1 MYGQVIL
8 HRRPDP
14 VSKAAEVSFRL
25 GRKWQL
31 AERRVAIIRLLEKA
45 RHVSSADRPA
55 GRQATSIAP
64 APAGYL
70 QACFIP
76 PALRPCACLR
86 TVARG
91 SRDRRDGRW
100 ASRRDPTRW

>member
-31 AERRVAIIRLLEKA
+31 AERPVAIIRLLEKA
-45 RHVSSADRPA
+45 RHQQWVRAESVQAYHRPTLLEDNP
-55 GRQATSIAP
+55 TS
-64 APAGYL
+64 G
-70 QACFIP
+70 
-76 PALRPCACLR
+76 
-86 TVARG
+86 
-91 SRDRRDGRW
+91 
-100 ASRRDPTRW
+100 

>member
-45 RHVSSADRPA
+45 RHKQWVRAESVKAYRHPTLLEDNP
-55 GRQATSIAP
+55 TS
-64 APAGYL
+64 G
-70 QACFIP
+70 
-76 PALRPCACLR
+76 
-86 TVARG
+86 
-91 SRDRRDGRW
+91 
-100 ASRRDPTRW
+100 

>member
-45 RHVSSADRPA
+45 RHQQWVRAELVKAYHRPTLLEDNP
-55 GRQATSIAP
+55 TS
-64 APAGYL
+64 G
-70 QACFIP
+70 
-76 PALRPCACLR
+76 
-86 TVARG
+86 
-91 SRDRRDGRW
+91 
-100 ASRRDPTRW
+100 

>member
-14 VSKAAEVSFRL
+14 VSKVAEVSFRL

-45 RHVSSADRPA
+45 RHQHWVRAESVKAYRRPTLLEDNP
-55 GRQATSIAP
+55 TS
-64 APAGYL
+64 G
-70 QACFIP
+70 
-76 PALRPCACLR
+76 
-86 TVARG
+86 
-91 SRDRRDGRW
+91 
-100 ASRRDPTRW
+100 